1 MAGLNK
7 VMLIGNAGK
16 DAELRYLS
24 TGTAQAQ
31 FSLAVN
37 RNTRNQEGNWEEQTE
52 WFNIVLWR
60 EAAERQAQYI
70 TKGKLL
76 YVEGRFQTRSWD
88 NDQGV
93 KQYRTEVV
101 AERVQILERRTD
113 GEGGGQSGGAWGD
126 GSQSFSGN
134 RGGAAAAGAPQRGG
148 GFPNQGGG
156 DMEPDDLPFE

>member
-60 EAAERQAQYI
+60 DAAERQAQYI

-93 KQYRTEVV
+93 KQYRTEVI

-113 GEGGGQSGGAWGD
+113 SGPSAEGSWGD
-126 GSQSFSGN
+126 GSQSY
-134 RGGAAAAGAPQRGG
+134 AGSRSGG
-148 GFPNQGGG
+148 GQRQGGGGYPAPSGGQGG

>member
-60 EAAERQAQYI
+60 DAAERQAQYI

-93 KQYRTEVV
+93 KQYRTEVI
-101 AERVQILERRTD
+101 AERVQILERRSD
-113 GEGGGQSGGAWGD
+113 GEGGGRSEAWGD
-126 GSQSFSGN
+126 GSESFAGN
-134 RGGAAAAGAPQRGG
+134 RGGGPQRQGG
-148 GFPNQGGG
+148 GYSGPRGNQGG

>member
-60 EAAERQAQYI
+60 DAAERQAQYI

-93 KQYRTEVV
+93 KQYRTEVI
-101 AERVQILERRTD
+101 AERVQILERRSD
-113 GEGGGQSGGAWGD
+113 GGEGGGRSSEGWGD
-126 GSQSFSGN
+126 GSESFAGN
-134 RGGAAAAGAPQRGG
+134 RGGGGQARAG
-148 GFPNQGGG
+148 GFSGPRAGQG
-156 DMEPDDLPFE
+156 DIDPDDLPFE